1 MFGGIELK
9 SRFTKLACDVLDASA
24 DMARELGHTYIGTE
38 HLLLA
43 MLKTSCSVAAGI
55 LFSHEITY
63 SSTMETAKE
72 ISGSLTKS
80 RIDARD
86 MTPRLRAVIEDSAK
100 EAARY
105 SQTYI
110 GTEHLLLAM
119 IADRESIAVKLI
131 ISQGASVAEIQNDL
145 NVFLGDISGTRTRE
159 RTKMRETSS
168 LTTVLQFGKD
178 ITESARQGL
187 LDPVIGRDDETERTI
202 QILSRRIKNNP
213 CLIGEPGVGK
223 TAVIEGLSMRIASG
237 EVPETLSDK
246 SIIMLDIGSMIA
258 GAKYRG
264 EFEDRMKKVIN
275 EVAANKNIILFIDE
289 IHTIVGAGSAEGA
302 VDAANILKPALARG
316 ELQLIGATT
325 LDEYRRHIEK
335 DAALERRFQPVRVNE
350 PTQKQTIE
358 MIQGIKEKY
367 ELHHK
372 VKISNEAIEAAVK
385 LSARYIT
392 DRFLP
397 DKAIDLIDEASSRK
411 RIRSFT
417 MPPHLRRL
425 GEKANM
431 FTQEKETAIR
441 ARDFARAS
449 ACREKAAEAKDR
461 FEKEKA
467 LWQKR
472 QEKSSMVLDADDVAR
487 VVTMWTK
494 IPVSNLEEDEKE
506 RLLKLETSLKEKII
520 GQERAISAVCRA
532 VRRGR
537 LGLSDPSRPIG
548 SFIFLGATGVGKTE
562 LARELANELFGSREA
577 MIRLDM
583 SEYMESHS
591 VSKIIGSPPGYVGF
605 DKGGGLT
612 EKIRR
617 APYSVVLFDEIEK
630 AHPDIFNLFLQ
641 ILDDGVLTDAKG
653 TSVTF
658 KNTVMI
664 MTSNLGSSFARSSVL
679 GFGGK
684 SSEGE
689 REEHEKMRSD
699 AMSAL
704 KAHFRPEFLGRV
716 DEIVVFDMLDEAS
729 IRKITAGLLSETRKR
744 IERLGVD
751 IIFEESITALISKE
765 GFDKNSGAR
774 EARRKAERL
783 IDDTFAERFIKG
795 EFAAGDT
802 VVCYAENGEV
812 HYRKN
817 VPAILPAN

>member
-1 MFGGIELK
+1 MIELK
-9 SRFTKLACDVLDASA
+9 SKFTKLACDVLDTSA

-63 SSTMETAKE
+63 SSTMETAVE
-72 ISGSLTKS
+72 ISGRGGNS

-86 MTPRLRAVIEDSAK
+86 MTPRLRSVIEDSAK
-100 EAARY
+100 EAAKY

-119 IADRESIAVKLI
+119 IAERESVAVKLI
-131 ISQGASVAEIQNDL
+131 ISQGASIAEIQNDL
-145 NVFLGDISGTRTRE
+145 NVFLGDISGTRSRDRV
-159 RTKMRETSS
+159 RTKESSS
-168 LTTVLQFGKD
+168 LATVLQFGKD

-223 TAVIEGLSMRIASG
+223 TAVIEGLSMRIADG
-237 EVPETLSDK
+237 EVPETLSGK

-264 EFEDRMKKVIN
+264 EFEDRIKKVIN
-275 EVAANKNIILFIDE
+275 EVSANKNVILFIDE

-350 PTQKQTIE
+350 PTVEQTIE
-358 MIQGIKEKY
+358 IIHGIKEKY

-372 VKISNEAIEAAVK
+372 VRISDEAIEAAVK
-385 LSARYIT
+385 LSERYIT

-397 DKAIDLIDEASSRK
+397 DKAIDIIDEAASRK
-411 RIRSFT
+411 RIQRYT
-417 MPPHLRRL
+417 MPTYLHKMS
-425 GEKANM
+425 EKANM
-431 FTQEKETAIR
+431 LTQEKENAIR
-441 ARDFARAS
+441 AQDFAYAS
-449 ACREKAAEAKDR
+449 ACREKAAEAKER
-461 FEKEKA
+461 FEKERA
-467 LWQKR
+467 LWQKH
-472 QEKSSMVLDADDVAR
+472 QEKSSMSLGANDVAQ

-494 IPVSNLEEDEKE
+494 IPVSSLEEDEKE
-506 RLLKLETSLKEKII
+506 RLLKMEDSLKEKII
-520 GQERAISAVCRA
+520 GQDSAVSAVCRA

-562 LARELANELFGSREA
+562 LARELANELFGSRDA

-591 VSKIIGSPPGYVGF
+591 VSKLIGSPPGYVGF
-605 DKGGGLT
+605 DEGGGLT

-630 AHPDIFNLFLQ
+630 AHPDVFNLFLQ
-641 ILDDGVLTDAKG
+641 ILDDGMLTDAKG
-653 TSVTF
+653 THVTF

-664 MTSNLGSSFARSSVL
+664 MTSNLGASLVGSTVL
-679 GFGGK
+679 GFGEK
-684 SSEGE
+684 AAESE
-689 REEHEKMRSD
+689 REKRRID

-704 KAHFRPEFLGRV
+704 RSHFRPEFLGRV
-716 DEIVVFDMLDEAS
+716 DEIVFFDRLDETS
-729 IRKITAGLLSETRKR
+729 IRKITARLLSATQKR
-744 IERLGVD
+744 IERLGIN
-751 IIFEESITALISKE
+751 IIFEESMIDLISKE

-774 EARRKAERL
+774 EARRKTERL
-783 IDDTFAERFIKG
+783 IEDTFAERFIKG
-795 EFAAGDT
+795 EFSVGDT
-802 VVCYAENGEV
+802 VICYAEEGETR
-812 HYRKN
+812 YRKN
-817 VPAILPAN
+817 VPAILPPM

>member
-24 DMARELGHTYIGTE
+24 DVARELGHTYIGTE

-43 MLKTSCSVAAGI
+43 MLKTSCSVASGI
-55 LFSHEITY
+55 LFSHDITY
-63 SSTMETAKE
+63 SSTMETARE
-72 ISGSLTKS
+72 ISGRGTKS

-86 MTPRLRAVIEDSAK
+86 MTPRLRAIIEDSAK

-119 IADRESIAVKLI
+119 IAERESVAVKLI

-145 NVFLGDISGTRTRE
+145 NVFLGDISGTRTHE
-159 RTKMRETSS
+159 RVKTRETSS
-168 LTTVLQFGKD
+168 LATVLQFGKD

-213 CLIGEPGVGK
+213 CLTGEPGVGK
-223 TAVIEGLSMRIASG
+223 TAVVEGLSMRIASG
-237 EVPETLSDK
+237 EVPETLLGK

-275 EVAANKNIILFIDE
+275 EVSANKNIILFIDE

-335 DAALERRFQPVRVNE
+335 DAALERRFQPVKVNE

-358 MIQGIKEKY
+358 MIHGIKEKY

-385 LSARYIT
+385 LSVRYIT

-411 RIRSFT
+411 RIQSFT

-431 FTQEKETAIR
+431 FTQEKENAIR
-441 ARDFARAS
+441 AQDFAKAA
-449 ACREKAAEAKDR
+449 ACREKAAEAQTR
-461 FEKEKA
+461 FEKERV
-467 LWQKR
+467 LWQRK

-487 VVTMWTK
+487 VVTMWTN
-494 IPVSNLEEDEKE
+494 IPVSNLEEDEKA
-506 RLLKLETSLKEKII
+506 RLLKLEASLKEKII

-605 DKGGGLT
+605 DDGGGLT

-653 TSVTF
+653 TRVTF

-664 MTSNLGSSFARSSVL
+664 MTSNLGSSFSRSSVL
-679 GFGGK
+679 GFGE
-684 SSEGE
+684 SSGEGE
-689 REEHEKMRSD
+689 REKLRLD
-699 AMSAL
+699 AMAAL

-716 DEIVVFDMLDEAS
+716 DEIVVFDMLDEVS
-729 IRKITAGLLSETRKR
+729 IRKITAGLLSETQKR
-744 IERLGVD
+744 IERLGVN
-751 IIFEESITALISKE
+751 IIFEESITVLISKE

-783 IDDTFAERFIKG
+783 IDDTFAERFIRG

-802 VVCYAENGEV
+802 VVCYAEKGEV